1 MMKTNN
7 IWRFA
12 TIFLLSSA
20 VFSTMVSCSQNANRS
35 QKSNVAYADSI
46 LVLVNGE
53 EWPDF
58 PQELLTDGYCI
69 ENDTIKGIFSYFAD
83 RNLKITSAVLWKGTK
98 GEHAKEFYRQ
108 KYGERVNNGILD
120 IGVEALVKSSDT
132 DIDDP
137 QGLVGYIY
145 RRAPQ
150 EAIVQRKWDIYN
162 DDTLG
167 ITKIIGGLIPFSL
180 VFINGERRY
189 DFPKEDYGID
199 FFKALTRDELE
210 EILKKKNYVLDDV
223 NILQDYYSLV
233 MQQHYSSV
241 DKYRQGGFVYPGT
254 EQGIKAVYEIKA
266 HPINQKGEIFLNVA
280 TELPQ
285 FPGTNIPDDA
295 INNRGHLSRGVP
307 TNAFQFY
314 GDIEAL
320 TDFIDENL
328 RYTKKMVDSG
338 VHGRVVVTCVI
349 GKDGN
354 VEEPEIERNFLRDKM
369 SRPCTDS
376 VLIKQCEEEAL
387 RVVGMM
393 PRWKPSKN
401 EKGEAVRVR
410 IHIPVIF

>member
-1 MMKTNN
+1 MMKTTNLR
-7 IWRFA
+7 RFA
-12 TIFLLSSA
+12 TILFPSLLILLASA
-20 VFSTMVSCSQNANRS
+20 SCSQKANRS
-35 QKSNVAYADSI
+35 EKSNAAYADSI

-58 PQELLTDGYCI
+58 PQELLTDGYCM

-150 EAIVQRKWDIYN
+150 EAIVQRKWNIYY
-162 DDTLG
+162 DDTLRKA
-167 ITKIIGGLIPFSL
+167 KIIGGLIPFSL
-180 VFINGERRY
+180 AFINGERRT
-189 DFPKEDYGID
+189 DFPEEDYGID
-199 FFKALTRDELE
+199 FFKAFTRSELA

-223 NILQDYYSLV
+223 NILQDNYSPVLQKQYSLP
-233 MQQHYSSV
+233 

-285 FPGTNIPDDA
+285 FPGPNIPEFS
-295 INNRGHLSRGVP
+295 NENRGHFSRGID
-307 TNAFQFY
+307 TNLFRFY

-320 TDFIDENL
+320 MGFIDDNI

-349 GKDGN
+349 GKDGR
-354 VEEPEIERNFLRDKM
+354 VEEPEITRNLLRDKL

-376 VLIKQCEEEAL
+376 VLIRQCEDEAL

-401 EKGEAVRVR
+401 EKGKPVRVR
-410 IHIPVIF
+410 VFIPVNF

>member
-1 MMKTNN
+1 MKKNL
-7 IWRFA
+7 F
-12 TIFLLSSA
+12 FLLFIVLLA
-20 VFSTMVSCSQNANRS
+20 VASCSQNANRS
-35 QKSNVAYADSI
+35 EKSNAAYADSI

-53 EWPDF
+53 EWRDF

-69 ENDTIKGIFSYFAD
+69 ENDTIKGIFEYFAD
-83 RNLKITSAVLWKGTK
+83 RNLRITSAVFWKGEK
-98 GEHAKEFYRQ
+98 GEHVKEYYRPE
-108 KYGERVNNGILD
+108 YGERVNNGILD
-120 IGVEALVKSSDT
+120 IGVEALVKSPGT
-132 DIDDP
+132 KIDGPDRI
-137 QGLVGYIY
+137 VGRIR

-150 EAIVQRKWDIYN
+150 EAIVKRKWSIYH

-167 ITKIIGGLIPFSL
+167 IPKIIGGLRPFSL
-180 VFINGERRY
+180 AFINGERRY
-189 DFPKEDYGID
+189 DFPEEDYGINY
-199 FFKALTRDELE
+199 FKALTRDELE
-210 EILKKKNYVLDDV
+210 EILRKKNYILDSV
-223 NILQDYYSLV
+223 SYLKDYHS
-233 MQQHYSSV
+233 QE
-241 DKYRQGGFVYPGT
+241 KYLKMGFTIP
-254 EQGIKAVYEIKA
+254 EAVKVIYEIKA

-295 INNRGHLSRGVP
+295 INNRGHISRGVS

-320 TDFIDENL
+320 NDFIDENL
-328 RYTKKMVDSG
+328 RYTKKMVESG

-349 GKDGN
+349 GKDGR
-354 VEEPEIERNFLRDKM
+354 VEEPEIERNLLRDKM

-376 VLIKQCEEEAL
+376 VLNRQCEEEAL

-393 PRWKPSKN
+393 PRWKPSRN

>member
-1 MMKTNN
+1 MKKNL
-7 IWRFA
+7 F
-12 TIFLLSSA
+12 FLLLIVLLA
-20 VFSTMVSCSQNANRS
+20 VASCSQKANRS
-35 QKSNVAYADSI
+35 EKSNAAYADSI

-53 EWPDF
+53 EWRDF

-69 ENDTIKGIFSYFAD
+69 ENDTIKGIFEYFAD
-83 RNLKITSAVLWKGTK
+83 RNLRITSAVFWKGEK
-98 GEHAKEFYRQ
+98 GEHVKEYYRPE
-108 KYGERVNNGILD
+108 YGERVNNGILD
-120 IGVEALVKSSDT
+120 IGVEALVKSPGT
-132 DIDDP
+132 KIDGPDRI
-137 QGLVGYIY
+137 VGRVHRGI
-145 RRAPQ
+145 AQ
-150 EAIVQRKWDIYN
+150 EALVQRKWSIYH

-167 ITKIIGGLIPFSL
+167 ISKIIGGLIPFSL

-199 FFKALTRDELE
+199 FFKAHTRSELE
-210 EILKKKNYVLDDV
+210 EILRKKNYVLDDV

-241 DKYRQGGFVYPGT
+241 DKYRQGGFVTPGT
-254 EQGIKAVYEIKA
+254 EKGLEVVYEIKA

-285 FPGTNIPDDA
+285 FPGTNILDDA
-295 INNRGHLSRGVP
+295 INNRGHISRGVS

-320 TDFIDENL
+320 TGFIDDNI

-349 GKDGN
+349 GKDGR
-354 VEEPEIERNFLRDKM
+354 VEEPEIERNLLRDKT
-369 SRPCTDS
+369 SRPCTES
-376 VLIKQCEEEAL
+376 VLNRQCEDEAL

-393 PRWKPSKN
+393 PRWKPSRN

>member
-1 MMKTNN
+1 MKK
-7 IWRFA
+7 IL
-12 TIFLLSSA
+12 IFLLLIALLA
-20 VFSTMVSCSQNANRS
+20 VASCSQNANRS
-35 QKSNVAYADSI
+35 EKSDVAYADSI

-58 PQELLTDGYCI
+58 PQELLTDGYCM
-69 ENDTIKGIFSYFAD
+69 ENDTIKGIFEYFAD
-83 RNLKITSAVLWKGTK
+83 RNLRITSAVFWKGEK
-98 GEHAKEFYRQ
+98 GEHVKEYYRPE
-108 KYGERVNNGILD
+108 YGERVNNGILD
-120 IGVEALVKSSDT
+120 IGVEALVKSPGT
-132 DIDDP
+132 KIDGPDRI
-137 QGLVGYIY
+137 VGRIR

-150 EAIVQRKWDIYN
+150 EAIVKRKWSIYH

-167 ITKIIGGLIPFSL
+167 IPKIIGGLRPFSL
-180 VFINGERRY
+180 AFINGERRY
-189 DFPKEDYGID
+189 DFPEEDYGID

-295 INNRGHLSRGVP
+295 INNRGHLSRGVS

-320 TDFIDENL
+320 TGFIDDNI

-349 GKDGN
+349 GKDGS
-354 VEEPEIERNFLRDKM
+354 VEEPEIERNLLRDKM

-393 PRWKPSKN
+393 PRWKPSRN

>member
-7 IWRFA
+7 LWRFA
-12 TIFLLSSA
+12 TIFFLSSA
-20 VFSTMVSCSQNANRS
+20 VFSAMVSCSQKANRS
-35 QKSNVAYADSI
+35 EKSDAAYADSI

-53 EWPDF
+53 EWRDF
-58 PQELLTDGYCI
+58 PQELLTDGYCM
-69 ENDTIKGIFSYFAD
+69 ENDTIKGIFEYFSD
-83 RNLKITSAVLWKGTK
+83 RNLRITSAVFWKGEK
-98 GEHAKEFYRQ
+98 GEHVKEYYRP
-108 KYGERVNNGILD
+108 KYAERVNNGILD
-120 IGVEALVKSSDT
+120 IGVEALVKSPGT
-132 DIDDP
+132 KIDGPDRI
-137 QGLVGYIY
+137 VGRIH
-145 RRAPQ
+145 RGIAQ
-150 EAIVQRKWDIYN
+150 EALVQRKWSIYH

-167 ITKIIGGLIPFSL
+167 ISKIIGGLIPVSL
-180 VFINGERRY
+180 AFINGERRT
-189 DFPKEDYGID
+189 DFPEEDYGIH
-199 FFKALTRDELE
+199 FFKEFTVTELA
-210 EILKKKNYVLDDV
+210 EILRKKNYILDSV
-223 NILQDYYSLV
+223 SYLKDYHS
-233 MQQHYSSV
+233 QE
-241 DKYRQGGFVYPGT
+241 KYLKMGFTTP
-254 EQGIKAVYEIKA
+254 EAVKVIYEIKA

-285 FPGTNIPDDA
+285 FPGPNIPDDA
-295 INNRGHLSRGVP
+295 INNRGHISRGVP

-320 TDFIDENL
+320 TGFIDDNI

-338 VHGRVVVTCVI
+338 IHGRVVVTCVI
-349 GKDGN
+349 GKDGS
-354 VEEPEIERNFLRDKM
+354 VEEPEIERNLLRDKM

>member
-1 MMKTNN
+1 MKTTNLR
-7 IWRFA
+7 RFA
-12 TIFLLSSA
+12 TILFPSLLILLASA
-20 VFSTMVSCSQNANRS
+20 SCTQNATRS
-35 QKSNVAYADSI
+35 QKSDVAYADSI

-58 PQELLTDGYCI
+58 PQELLTDGYCM

-98 GEHAKEFYRQ
+98 GEHAKEFHRQ

-120 IGVEALVKSSDT
+120 IGVEALVNSPDNK
-132 DIDDP
+132 IEDP
-137 QGLVGYIY
+137 EELVGYIS

-150 EAIVQRKWDIYN
+150 EAIVKRKWSIYH

-167 ITKIIGGLIPFSL
+167 IPKIIGGLRPFSL
-180 VFINGERRY
+180 AFINGERRT
-189 DFPKEDYGID
+189 DFPEEDYGID
-199 FFKALTRDELE
+199 FFKAFTRSELA

-223 NILQDYYSLV
+223 NILQDYHSLLMQDRYSTLG
-233 MQQHYSSV
+233 
-241 DKYRQGGFVYPGT
+241 KYRQGGFVTPGT
-254 EQGIKAVYEIKA
+254 EEGIKAVYEIKA

-285 FPGTNIPDDA
+285 FPGPNIPEFSND
-295 INNRGHLSRGVP
+295 NRGHFSRGID
-307 TNAFQFY
+307 TNLFRFY

-320 TDFIDENL
+320 TDFIDDNI

-349 GKDGN
+349 GKDGS
-354 VEEPEIERNFLRDKM
+354 VEEPEIERNLLRDKM

-376 VLIKQCEEEAL
+376 VLIKQCEDEAL

-393 PRWKPSKN
+393 QRWKPSKN
-401 EKGEAVRVR
+401 EKGEPVRVR
-410 IHIPVIF
+410 VFIPVNF

>member
-1 MMKTNN
+1 MMKTINL
-7 IWRFA
+7 WRFA

-20 VFSTMVSCSQNANRS
+20 VFSAMVSCSQNANRS
-35 QKSNVAYADSI
+35 EKSNAAYADSI

-69 ENDTIKGIFSYFAD
+69 ENDTIKGIFEYFAD
-83 RNLKITSAVLWKGTK
+83 RNLRITSAVFWKGEK
-98 GEHAKEFYRQ
+98 GEHVKEYYRPE
-108 KYGERVNNGILD
+108 YGERVNNGILD
-120 IGVEALVKSSDT
+120 IGVEALVKSPDNK
-132 DIDDP
+132 IEDP
-137 QGLVGYIY
+137 EELVGYIS

-150 EAIVQRKWDIYN
+150 EAIVKGKWNIYH

-167 ITKIIGGLIPFSL
+167 IPKIIGGLRPFSL
-180 VFINGERRY
+180 AFINGERRY
-189 DFPKEDYGID
+189 DFPEEDYGID

-285 FPGTNIPDDA
+285 FPGTNIPEFSND
-295 INNRGHLSRGVP
+295 NRGHFIRGID
-307 TNAFQFY
+307 TNLFRFY

-320 TDFIDENL
+320 TGFIDDNI

-338 VHGRVVVTCVI
+338 IHGRVVVTCVI
-349 GKDGN
+349 GKDGS

-376 VLIKQCEEEAL
+376 VLNKQCEDEAL

-401 EKGEAVRVR
+401 EKGESVRVR

>member
-1 MMKTNN
+1 MKK
-7 IWRFA
+7 IL
-12 TIFLLSSA
+12 IFLLLIALLA
-20 VFSTMVSCSQNANRS
+20 VASCSQNASRS
-35 QKSNVAYADSI
+35 EKSNAAYADSI

-53 EWPDF
+53 EWRDF
-58 PQELLTDGYCI
+58 PQELLTDGYCM
-69 ENDTIKGIFSYFAD
+69 ENDTIKGIFEYFAD
-83 RNLKITSAVLWKGTK
+83 RNLRITSAVFWKGEK
-98 GEHAKEFYRQ
+98 GEHVKEYYRPE
-108 KYGERVNNGILD
+108 YGERVNNGILD
-120 IGVEALVKSSDT
+120 IGVEALVKSPDT
-132 DIDDP
+132 KIDGPDRI
-137 QGLVGYIY
+137 VGRIH
-145 RRAPQ
+145 REIAQ
-150 EAIVQRKWDIYN
+150 EALVKRKWSIYH

-167 ITKIIGGLIPFSL
+167 IPKIIGGLRPFSL
-180 VFINGERRY
+180 AFINGERRY
-189 DFPKEDYGID
+189 DFPEEDYGID

-295 INNRGHLSRGVP
+295 INNRGHISRGVS

-320 TDFIDENL
+320 TGFIDDNI

-338 VHGRVVVTCVI
+338 IHGRVVVTCVI
-349 GKDGN
+349 GKDGR
-354 VEEPEIERNFLRDKM
+354 VEEPEIERNYLRDKM

-393 PRWKPSKN
+393 PRWKPSRN

>member
-1 MMKTNN
+1 MKTINLR
-7 IWRFA
+7 RFA
-12 TIFLLSSA
+12 TMVFPSLLILLAS
-20 VFSTMVSCSQNANRS
+20 VSCTQNATRS
-35 QKSNVAYADSI
+35 QKSDAAYADSI

-53 EWPDF
+53 EWSDF
-58 PQELLTDGYCI
+58 PQELLTDGYCM
-69 ENDTIKGIFSYFAD
+69 ENDTIKGIFEYFAD
-83 RNLKITSAVLWKGTK
+83 RNLKITSAVLWKGEK
-98 GEHAKEFYRQ
+98 GEHAKEFYRPE
-108 KYGERVNNGILD
+108 YGERVNNGILD

-150 EAIVQRKWDIYN
+150 EAIVQRKWSIYH

-167 ITKIIGGLIPFSL
+167 IPKIIGGLRPFSL
-180 VFINGERRY
+180 AFINGERRY
-189 DFPKEDYGID
+189 DFPEEDYGID

-223 NILQDYYSLV
+223 NILQDYYSLL
-233 MQQHYSSV
+233 MQDRYSTLG
-241 DKYRQGGFVYPGT
+241 KYRQGGFVYPGT
-254 EQGIKAVYEIKA
+254 EEGIKAVYEIKA

-285 FPGTNIPDDA
+285 FPGPNIPEFSNDY
-295 INNRGHLSRGVP
+295 RGHFSRGID
-307 TNAFQFY
+307 TNLFRFY

-320 TDFIDENL
+320 TGFIDDNI

-338 VHGRVVVTCVI
+338 IHGRVVVTCVI
-349 GKDGN
+349 GKDGR
-354 VEEPEIERNFLRDKM
+354 VEEPEIERNFLRDEL

-376 VLIKQCEEEAL
+376 VLIRQCEEEAL

-401 EKGEAVRVR
+401 EKGEPVRVR
-410 IHIPVIF
+410 VYIPVIF

>member
-7 IWRFA
+7 LWRFA
-12 TIFLLSSA
+12 TILFLSSA
-20 VFSTMVSCSQNANRS
+20 VFSTMVSCSQNASRS
-35 QKSNVAYADSI
+35 EKSNAAYADSI

-58 PQELLTDGYCI
+58 PQELLTDGYCM

-150 EAIVQRKWDIYN
+150 EAIVQRKWDIYH

-233 MQQHYSSV
+233 LQEQFSSV

-295 INNRGHLSRGVP
+295 INNRGHISRGVS

-320 TDFIDENL
+320 TDFIDDNI

-338 VHGRVVVTCVI
+338 IHGRVVVTCVI
-349 GKDGN
+349 GKDGS

-393 PRWKPSKN
+393 PRWKPSRS

>member
-1 MMKTNN
+1 MKKNL
-7 IWRFA
+7 F
-12 TIFLLSSA
+12 FLLLIVLLA
-20 VFSTMVSCSQNANRS
+20 VASCSQKANRS
-35 QKSNVAYADSI
+35 QKSDAAYADSI

-53 EWPDF
+53 EWSDF
-58 PQELLTDGYCI
+58 PQELLTDGYCM
-69 ENDTIKGIFSYFAD
+69 ENDTIKGIFEYFAD
-83 RNLKITSAVLWKGTK
+83 RNLKITSAVLWKGEK
-98 GEHAKEFYRQ
+98 GEHAKEFYRPE
-108 KYGERVNNGILD
+108 YGERVNNGILD

-150 EAIVQRKWDIYN
+150 EAIVQRKWSIYH

-167 ITKIIGGLIPFSL
+167 IPKIIGGLRPFSL
-180 VFINGERRY
+180 AFINGERRY
-189 DFPKEDYGID
+189 DFPEEDYGID

-223 NILQDYYSLV
+223 NILQDYYSLL
-233 MQQHYSSV
+233 MQDRYSTLG
-241 DKYRQGGFVYPGT
+241 KYRQGGFVYPGT
-254 EQGIKAVYEIKA
+254 EEGIKAVYEIKA

-285 FPGTNIPDDA
+285 FPGPNIPEFSNDY
-295 INNRGHLSRGVP
+295 RGHFSRGID
-307 TNAFQFY
+307 TNLFRFY

-320 TDFIDENL
+320 TGFIDDNI

-338 VHGRVVVTCVI
+338 IHGRVVVTCVI
-349 GKDGN
+349 GKDGR
-354 VEEPEIERNFLRDKM
+354 VEEPEIERNFLRDEL

-376 VLIKQCEEEAL
+376 VLIRQCEEEAL

-401 EKGEAVRVR
+401 EKGEPVRVR
-410 IHIPVIF
+410 VYIPVIF

>member
-1 MMKTNN
+1 ML
-7 IWRFA
+7 IV
-12 TIFLLSSA
+12 LLA
-20 VFSTMVSCSQNANRS
+20 VASCSQNAPRS
-35 QKSNVAYADSI
+35 QKSKAAYADSI

-58 PQELLTDGYCI
+58 PQELLTDGYCM
-69 ENDTIKGIFSYFAD
+69 ENDTIKGIFEYFAD

-150 EAIVQRKWDIYN
+150 EAIVQRKWNIYY
-162 DDTLG
+162 DDTLRKA
-167 ITKIIGGLIPFSL
+167 KIIGGLIPFSL
-180 VFINGERRY
+180 SFINGERRT
-189 DFPKEDYGID
+189 DFPEEDYGID
-199 FFKALTRDELE
+199 FFKAFTRSELA
-210 EILKKKNYVLDDV
+210 EILKKKNYILDDV

-233 MQQHYSSV
+233 MQQHYSLV
-241 DKYRQGGFVYPGT
+241 DKYRQGGFVTPGT
-254 EQGIKAVYEIKA
+254 EEGIKAVYEIKA

-285 FPGTNIPDDA
+285 FPGPNIPEFSND
-295 INNRGHLSRGVP
+295 NRGHFSRGID
-307 TNAFQFY
+307 TNLFRFY

-320 TDFIDENL
+320 TGFIDDNI

-338 VHGRVVVTCVI
+338 IHGRVVVECVI
-349 GKDGN
+349 GKDGR
-354 VEEPEIERNFLRDKM
+354 VEEPEIERNLLRDEL

-376 VLIKQCEEEAL
+376 VLIKQCEDEAL

-401 EKGEAVRVR
+401 EKGEPVRVR

>member
-7 IWRFA
+7 LWRFA
-12 TIFLLSSA
+12 TILFLSSA
-20 VFSTMVSCSQNANRS
+20 VFSTMVSCSQNASRS
-35 QKSNVAYADSI
+35 EKSNAAYADSI

-53 EWPDF
+53 EWRDF
-58 PQELLTDGYCI
+58 PQELLTDGYCM

-98 GEHAKEFYRQ
+98 GEHTKEFYRQ

-150 EAIVQRKWDIYN
+150 EAIVQRKWDIYH

-233 MQQHYSSV
+233 LQEQFSSV

-295 INNRGHLSRGVP
+295 INNRGHISRGVS

-320 TDFIDENL
+320 TGFIDDNI

-338 VHGRVVVTCVI
+338 IHGRVVVTCVI
-349 GKDGN
+349 GKDGR

-376 VLIKQCEEEAL
+376 VLNRQCEDEAL

>member
-1 MMKTNN
+1 MMKTINLR
-7 IWRFA
+7 RFA
-12 TIFLLSSA
+12 TILFPSLLILLASA
-20 VFSTMVSCSQNANRS
+20 SCTQNAPRS
-35 QKSNVAYADSI
+35 QKSNAAYADSF

-58 PQELLTDGYCI
+58 PQELLTDGYCM

-98 GEHAKEFYRQ
+98 GEHVKEYYRP
-108 KYGERVNNGILD
+108 KYAERVNNGILD
-120 IGVEALVKSSDT
+120 IGVEALVNSPDNK
-132 DIDDP
+132 IEDP
-137 QGLVGYIY
+137 EELVGYIY

-150 EAIVQRKWDIYN
+150 EAIVKRKWSIYH

-167 ITKIIGGLIPFSL
+167 IPKIIGGLRPFSL
-180 VFINGERRY
+180 AFINGERRY
-189 DFPKEDYGID
+189 DFPEEDYGID

-210 EILKKKNYVLDDV
+210 EILKKKNYILDDV
-223 NILQDYYSLV
+223 NILQDYYSLL
-233 MQQHYSSV
+233 MQDRYSTLG
-241 DKYRQGGFVYPGT
+241 KYRQGGFATPGT
-254 EQGIKAVYEIKA
+254 EEGIKAVYEIKA

-295 INNRGHLSRGVP
+295 INNRGHISRGVS

-314 GDIEAL
+314 VDIEAL
-320 TDFIDENL
+320 TDFIDNNI
-328 RYTKKMVDSG
+328 RYTKKMLQSG
-338 VHGRVVVTCVI
+338 VHGRVVVECVI
-349 GKDGN
+349 GKDGR
-354 VEEPEIERNFLRDKM
+354 VEEPEITRNLLRDEL

-387 RVVGMM
+387 RVVSMM

-401 EKGEAVRVR
+401 EKGEPVRVR
-410 IHIPVIF
+410 VFIPVNF

>member
-1 MMKTNN
+1 MKK
-7 IWRFA
+7 IL
-12 TIFLLSSA
+12 IFLLLIALLA
-20 VFSTMVSCSQNANRS
+20 VASCSQNASRS
-35 QKSNVAYADSI
+35 EKSNAAYADSI

-108 KYGERVNNGILD
+108 KYGDRVNNGILD
-120 IGVEALVKSSDT
+120 IGVEALEKSSDT

-150 EAIVQRKWDIYN
+150 EAIVKRKWSIYH

-167 ITKIIGGLIPFSL
+167 IPKIIGGLRPFSL
-180 VFINGERRY
+180 AFINGERRY
-189 DFPKEDYGID
+189 DFPEEDYGID
-199 FFKALTRDELE
+199 FFKALTRSELE

-295 INNRGHLSRGVP
+295 INNRGHISRGVS

-320 TDFIDENL
+320 TGFIDDNI

-338 VHGRVVVTCVI
+338 IHGRVVVTCVI
-349 GKDGN
+349 GKDGR
-354 VEEPEIERNFLRDKM
+354 VEEPEIERNLLRDKM

-393 PRWKPSKN
+393 PQWKPSKN